1 MKSHHNNRSEFGG
14 VVGTSS
20 KRSPP
25 LTIKRIGSSHAQ
37 WQDFIDREQSS
48 VDQLMKESFAQFCQ
62 DHQYNIEH
70 SHPSGGSQHL
80 HPTGRRNSF
89 SSDKRLDAE
98 KVAMKE
104 FASHHPLTLPK
115 FGSLQRHSPN
125 KTKLSASASVG
136 MPISTM
142 PRRSPT
148 KRLDEPKSALFIN
161 EDDLDTPFQ
170 HLIRRKD
177 SQSGAMNPP
186 PFQGSFRVSPPKR
199 SPSPMGSVMP
209 PGIHELETLYAPM
222 KNLMSPLPNA
232 RKYSGNTMP
241 ALHPLLN
248 FRSNEPLSPR
258 VRDDDLES
266 EACSVIFDVPPPL
279 PPIQSHAI
287 LQESLGHEIPRN
299 PLRSQKIGDWSM
311 KAPPL
316 PPKRFEEGSARR
328 PSHLDLAPN
337 PSPVNTGIYAN
348 ANSVLHRSSLMSTG
362 SSENSDSSLPSFETE
377 VPVTP
382 VTPGSEQEV
391 FSWPNYRV
399 WGESPSPS
407 EEHRSVSQIGE
418 PPESP
423 AASDCS
429 GPNSLNTS
437 ANGSSAIYLKMNSR
451 FPSVD
456 KDTHYMNI
464 LYNAV
469 QKQGGGGSVES
480 AMSPYIAMTSNN
492 KNNVKLLPNANVEVV
507 SAIYA
512 NPLLSTNGRSGSVSS
527 IVGDD
532 SPNAS
537 GRQRSSSRSG
547 RFRSNS
553 ASRLHDVTRM
563 MTSRSARKN
572 LSSTTSSGATPSSA
586 ILRAKA
592 LADFKELMLEVE
604 QKRHYRVGLNLFNS
618 KPDLGIEYL
627 ARKDF
632 LESNPEVPER
642 NCPPPP
648 RRERHPELMLEVE
661 QKRHYRV
668 GLNLF
673 NSKPDLG
680 IEYLARKD
688 FLELNPEAISKF
700 LHTNSN
706 LSREKIG
713 EYLGNLQSPF
723 NMQVLSC
730 FIQEFNFASQR
741 IDKSLRRLLEVV
753 RVPGEA
759 QKIEKIM
766 EVFGQ
771 RYSQCNPNFANKLK
785 SPDSVVTLAFAA
797 MLLNTDLHTPN
808 VKDERRMSLE
818 DFTNNLRGVD
828 ADQDFD
834 PKLLKSIYKGIKK
847 HEFVSGV
854 DHVVQTQLIHGS
866 IHGVPRK
873 TLHLAEAH
881 RRLVCL
887 CRLYEVIDINAKKE
901 PTTSLHQR
909 DIFLFNDLL
918 VVTKQSSKST
928 KNNPMYAYKD
938 NFLLRNLE
946 VTLFHT
952 PVYKFGIQI
961 TQKRDNRVLITLN
974 ASTEHDRY
982 KFVMDLQESIY
993 EMDLMDRVLSEFNR

>member
-1 MKSHHNNRSEFGG
+1 MGDPQKFFKSKMKSHHNNRSEFGG

-512 NPLLSTNGRSGSVSS
+512 NPLLSTNGRK
-527 IVGDD
+527 
-532 SPNAS
+532 
-537 GRQRSSSRSG
+537 Q
-547 RFRSNS
+547 
-553 ASRLHDVTRM
+553 
-563 MTSRSARKN
+563 SRSARKK

-592 LADFKELMLEVE
+592 LAEFK
-604 QKRHYRVGLNLFNS
+604 
-618 KPDLGIEYL
+618 
-627 ARKDF
+627 
-632 LESNPEVPER
+632 
-642 NCPPPP
+642 
-648 RRERHPELMLEVE
+648 ELMLEVE

>member
-1 MKSHHNNRSEFGG
+1 
-14 VVGTSS
+14 
-20 KRSPP
+20 
-25 LTIKRIGSSHAQ
+25 
-37 WQDFIDREQSS
+37 
-48 VDQLMKESFAQFCQ
+48 
-62 DHQYNIEH
+62 
-70 SHPSGGSQHL
+70 
-80 HPTGRRNSF
+80 
-89 SSDKRLDAE
+89 
-98 KVAMKE
+98 
-104 FASHHPLTLPK
+104 
-115 FGSLQRHSPN
+115 
-125 KTKLSASASVG
+125 
-136 MPISTM
+136 
-142 PRRSPT
+142 
-148 KRLDEPKSALFIN
+148 
-161 EDDLDTPFQ
+161 
-170 HLIRRKD
+170 
-177 SQSGAMNPP
+177 
-186 PFQGSFRVSPPKR
+186 
-199 SPSPMGSVMP
+199 MGSVMP

-248 FRSNEPLSPR
+248 FRSSEPLGQR
-258 VRDDDLES
+258 ARDDDLES
-266 EACSVIFDVPPPL
+266 EACSIIFDVPPPL

-299 PLRSQKIGDWSM
+299 PLRTQKIGDWSM
-311 KAPPL
+311 KPPPL
-316 PPKRFEEGSARR
+316 PPKRFDEGSMRR
-328 PSHLDLAPN
+328 PSHLDLGKN

-382 VTPGSEQEV
+382 VTPCSEQEV

-399 WGESPSPS
+399 WRESPSPS

-437 ANGSSAIYLKMNSR
+437 ANGSSAIYLKMNGR

-480 AMSPYIAMTSNN
+480 AMSPYIAMTSSN

-527 IVGDD
+527 IVGDG
-532 SPNAS
+532 SSNVS

-563 MTSRSARKN
+563 MTSRSARKK
-572 LSSTTSSGATPSSA
+572 LSSTSSSGTTPSSSA
-586 ILRAKA
+586 ALRAKA
-592 LADFKELMLEVE
+592 LADFK
-604 QKRHYRVGLNLFNS
+604 
-618 KPDLGIEYL
+618 
-627 ARKDF
+627 
-632 LESNPEVPER
+632 
-642 NCPPPP
+642 
-648 RRERHPELMLEVE
+648 ELMLEVE

-700 LHTNSN
+700 LHSNSN

-808 VKDERRMSLE
+808 VKEERRMSLE

-873 TLHLAEAH
+873 TLHLAEPH

-928 KNNPMYAYKD
+928 KNNPMYSYKD

-993 EMDLMDRVLSEFNR
+993 EMDLMDKVLSEFNR